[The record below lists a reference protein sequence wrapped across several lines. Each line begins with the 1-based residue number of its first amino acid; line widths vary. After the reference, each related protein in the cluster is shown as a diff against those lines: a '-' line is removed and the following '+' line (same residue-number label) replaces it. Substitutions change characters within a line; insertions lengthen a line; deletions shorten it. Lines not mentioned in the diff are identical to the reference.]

1 MRRTRNACTCNA
13 ICCDTIVYG
22 NAATLRRQ
30 KGVSMVDGCK
40 SLAMAGEE
48 FDCRRSVVGPPTLS
62 AAATALIALSTAAM
76 GGLQNFAQPP
86 REPIPGRVRKS
97 SAKVDMVLSEE
108 KKNGGWPRMES
119 EDGMATFGSGQAMER
134 VHLADCGVTGMHTSE
149 VTMVSAGRS
158 KAKARAGA
166 RARARRRRCG

>member
-1 MRRTRNACTCNA
+1 
-13 ICCDTIVYG
+13 
-22 NAATLRRQ
+22 
-30 KGVSMVDGCK
+30 
-40 SLAMAGEE
+40 MAGEE

-134 VHLADCGVTGMHTSE
+134 VHLADCGQKQEQEQEQEQDEDGAAEGSVRRDWAYVGTAASVLRLPTPGVDEDGTQQALQ
-149 VTMVSAGRS
+149 TQSALLYKTPQS
-158 KAKARAGA
+158 QSSFPEAAVV
-166 RARARRRRCG
+166 